1 MNLKEKAS
9 RIKAVVLD
17 IDGVL
22 TNGLIGYS
30 GFSDHEIKF
39 FHVRDGHG
47 IKLAKRAG
55 LKVGALSGRTAE
67 ANKRR
72 ATELEF
78 DFFYQGK
85 KDKKAAFEI
94 LLKEQNLKASEC
106 LYIGDDVVDI
116 PILKQVGMSVTVADA
131 PEYMDGYCDFRTKL
145 KGGEGAA
152 REVIEIILKEKG
164 QWDALMVKYLA

>member
-9 RIKAVVLD
+9 KIKAIVLD

-30 GFSDHEIKF
+30 GFSDQEMKF

-55 LKVGALSGRTAE
+55 LKVGVLSGRTAE
-67 ANKRR
+67 ANRKR
-72 ATELEF
+72 AVELEF

-85 KDKKAAFEI
+85 KDKREAFEI
-94 LLKEQNLKASEC
+94 LLKEQNLSASEC
-106 LYIGDDVVDI
+106 LYMGDDVVDL
-116 PILKQVGMSVTVADA
+116 PIMTKVGISVTVADA
-131 PEYMDGYCDFRTKL
+131 PEYMDKYCDFRTKL
-145 KGGEGAA
+145 RGGEGAV
-152 REVIEIILKEKG
+152 REVIELLLKEKG
-164 QWDALMVKYLA
+164 KWDELMEKYLA

>member
-9 RIKAVVLD
+9 KIKAIVLD

-30 GFSDHEIKF
+30 GFSDHEMKF

-47 IKLAKRAG
+47 IKLARRAG
-55 LKVGALSGRTAE
+55 LKVGVLSGRTAE
-67 ANKRR
+67 ANRKR
-72 ATELEF
+72 AVELEF
-78 DFFYQGK
+78 DFLYEGK

-94 LLKEQNLKASEC
+94 LLREQKLKAEEC

-116 PILKQVGMSVTVADA
+116 PIMRQAGISATVADA
-131 PEYMDGYCDFRTKL
+131 PGYMDAYCDFRTKL
-145 KGGEGAA
+145 RGGEGAV
-152 REVIEIILKEKG
+152 REVIEILLKEKG
-164 QWDALMVKYLA
+164 QWDSLMEKYLS